1 MDLIVIAQIITG
13 TATLIVAL
21 VLVYQLRQQH
31 RDSDRELSLDSLDLV
46 QKFRINELVSEDFP
60 ELFYKS
66 RINGFSN
73 LNDYEKYRI
82 YSWLSANL
90 QRIITEWRLGRLGN
104 TEVYFKG
111 NFRQFFENKSALEL
125 YKDNSYARSF
135 REALISTEKNPLQKK
150 GLRKLSDEVYEE
162 ISGEKIVN

>member
-1 MDLIVIAQIITG
+1 MDLVVIAQIITG

-46 QKFRINELVSEDFP
+46 QNFRINELVSEDFP
-60 ELFYKS
+60 ELYYKS

-90 QRIITEWRLGRLGN
+90 QRIITEWRL
-104 TEVYFKG
+104 
-111 NFRQFFENKSALEL
+111 S
-125 YKDNSYARSF
+125 
-135 REALISTEKNPLQKK
+135 LIH
-150 GLRKLSDEVYEE
+150 
-162 ISGEKIVN
+162 I

>member
-13 TATLIVAL
+13 TATLVVAL

-46 QKFRINELVSEDFP
+46 QNFRINELVSEDFP
-60 ELFYKS
+60 ELYYKS

-104 TEVYFKG
+104 TEVNFKAK
-111 NFRQFFENKSALEL
+111 FRQFFENKSALEL
-125 YKDNSYARSF
+125 YKDNSYSRSF

-162 ISGEKIVN
+162 VNGEKIGD